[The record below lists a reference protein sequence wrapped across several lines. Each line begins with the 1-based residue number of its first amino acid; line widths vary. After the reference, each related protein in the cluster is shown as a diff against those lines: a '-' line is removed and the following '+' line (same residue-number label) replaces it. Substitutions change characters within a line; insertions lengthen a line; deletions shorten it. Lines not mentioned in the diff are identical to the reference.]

1 MSKEVLLVVE
11 SVSNEKGVPANV
23 IFEAL
28 ELALAT
34 ATKKRFEDEVDLRV
48 EINRHTGA
56 YETFRRW
63 TVVEEDDLDDPAIE
77 TWPSKVAQTHPGAQ
91 VGDVVEEKIE
101 SIEFGRIAAQTAK
114 QVIVQKVREAERA
127 QVVDAYRERLG
138 EIISGTVKK
147 VTRDNVIVDLGNNAE
162 ALLAREDIISRETF
176 RVGVRLRALLKEIRT
191 ENRGPQLILSRTA
204 PEMLIELFRIEVPE
218 IAEGL
223 IEVMAASRDPG
234 SRAKIAVRSKDKRID
249 PQGACIG
256 MRGSRVQAVSGE
268 LGGERVDIVLW
279 DDNPAQFVI
288 NAMSPAEVAAII
300 VDEDAHAMDIAVGAD
315 NLAQAIGRGGQ
326 NVRLASQLTGW
337 TLNVMTES
345 DIQAKQQAE
354 TGDILRNFI
363 DELEVDEDLA
373 QVLVDEG
380 FTSLEEIAYVPLEEM
395 LNIDGFDEDT
405 VNELRA
411 RAKDRLLTKAI
422 ATEEKLADAHPA
434 EDLLS
439 LEGMDKDLAME
450 LAVRGVITRE
460 DLAEQSID
468 DLLDIDGIDDDRAGK
483 LIMAARAHWFE

>member
-11 SVSNEKGVPANV
+11 SVSNEKGVPAGV

-48 EINRHTGA
+48 SINRQNGS

-63 TVVEEDDLDDPAIE
+63 TVVDESEFEDPAY
-77 TWPSKVAQTHPGAQ
+77 Q
-91 VGDVVEEKIE
+91 VTEDMPQAVEANAKIGDVLEEKID

-138 EIISGTVKK
+138 EIVSGTVKK

-162 ALLAREDIISRETF
+162 ALLAREDIIPRETF

-223 IEVMAASRDPG
+223 IDVKAASRDPG

-300 VDEDAHAMDIAVGAD
+300 VDEDAHAMDIAVAED

-337 TLNVMTES
+337 TLNVMTEA

-354 TGDILRNFI
+354 TGDIMQSFI
-363 DELEVDEDLA
+363 DELEVDEELA
-373 QVLVDEG
+373 QVLVEEG
-380 FTSLEEIAYVPLEEM
+380 FTSLEEIAYVPMEEM
-395 LNIDGFDEDT
+395 LSIDGFDEEI

-422 ATEEKLADAHPA
+422 ANEEKLADAHPA
-434 EDLLS
+434 DDLLE
-439 LEGMDKDLAME
+439 LEGMDKALALE
-450 LAVRGVITRE
+450 LALRGVITRE

-468 DLLDIDGIDDDRAGK
+468 DLLDIDGIDEERAGK

>member
-11 SVSNEKGVPANV
+11 SVSNEKGVPASV

-363 DELEVDEDLA
+363 EELEVDEELA

-380 FTSLEEIAYVPLEEM
+380 FTSLEEIAYVPVEEM
-395 LNIDGFDEDT
+395 LNIDGFDEDI